1 MYSNIENLEKNING
15 SPLIYVK
22 RLKIAVHQKI
32 GIIGDNGQ
40 GKTALLNIISGKDRD
55 FSGNFQSQGEIIFVQ
70 QLNKFNDLSGGQK
83 TRELIKKALIQRPDL
98 LLLDEPTT
106 HLDEKNVQWLLQQLQ
121 DFSGSI
127 LAVSHDRYF
136 LKQFADLLW
145 IFENHRVREFK
156 GNFARFLESRKSLLT
171 SQKNAYKS
179 AKNKR
184 RQLQKSVQ
192 IISGKA
198 DKLSKTSIRNPFYA
212 KKSKSLAHLAKN
224 SQRRIENLS
233 RVEKPF
239 EKKSLKLRNSFNLT
253 KGKNLIKVLNLDVVR
268 EKHLLVSGFSLTIS
282 SGDKLALIGDNGV
295 GKTTSIEAIVAG
307 KAPTVTRSENL
318 KIGYF
323 HQDLNQL
330 DNSKNLLEN
339 ILDGSLENEQ
349 TVRDFLGAFG
359 IRRDKVFQKTVS
371 LSGGEKIKLA
381 LIKILLSGANLL
393 ILDEPTN
400 FLDLSAIEA
409 LEDFLLDYSGGILL
423 ISHDLELV
431 KTVANKIYKIEGQRI
446 IEL

>member
-1 MYSNIENLEKNING
+1 MYSHIENLEKNI
-15 SPLIYVK
+15 SSSLLIKAKKLNISVNQ
-22 RLKIAVHQKI
+22 RI

-40 GKTALLNIISGKDRD
+40 GKTTLLNIVSGQDRD
-55 FSGNFQSQGEIIFVQ
+55 FSGKLQSQGKIVFVQ
-70 QLNKFNDLSGGQK
+70 QLNQFNDLSGGQK
-83 TRELIKKALIQRPDL
+83 TRELIKKALAQKPDL

-106 HLDEKNVQWLLQQLQ
+106 HLDEKNIQWLLRELHN
-121 DFSGSI
+121 FSGSI

-145 IFENHRVREFK
+145 VFEDHQVTEFK
-156 GNFARFLESRKSLLT
+156 GNFVRFLEFRKSLLAN
-171 SQKNAYKS
+171 QKNAYKS

-233 RVEKPF
+233 KFKKPF
-239 EKKSLKLRNSFNLT
+239 EKKSLKLQNSFNLGQ
-253 KGKNLIKVLNLDVVR
+253 GKNLIKVLNLDIVR
-268 EKHLLVSGFSLTIS
+268 EKRLLVSGLSLTIS
-282 SGDKLALIGDNGV
+282 AGDKLALIGDNGV
-295 GKTTSIEAIVAG
+295 GKSTSIEAIMLG
-307 KAPTVTRSENL
+307 KAPAVTRSENL
-318 KIGYF
+318 KIGHF
-323 HQDLNQL
+323 HQDLSQL
-330 DNSKNLLEN
+330 DNSKSLLAN

-349 TVRDFLGAFG
+349 TARDFLGAFG
-359 IRRDKVFQKTVS
+359 IRRDKVFQTTAS

-381 LIKILLSGANLL
+381 LIKVLLSGANLL

-400 FLDLSAIEA
+400 FLDISAVKA
-409 LEDFLLDYSGGILL
+409 LEDFLLDYSGGVLL
-423 ISHDLELV
+423 ISHDRELV
-431 KTVANKIYKIEGQRI
+431 ETVVNKIYKIEGQRI